1 VSERRQSSLAP
12 AVPQVKQAPAAATKP
27 YVRYVAP
34 FRKRH
39 LGQFR
44 GGKMKLITQNVSLS
58 DLKALEKI
66 VAANKYPSRA
76 EAIRFAIHD
85 LVRAETPRKEASA
98 P

>member
-1 VSERRQSSLAP
+1 LSERLQSP
-12 AVPQVKQAPAAATKP
+12 TRTTDPQVKTTLAAATKSR
-27 YVRYVAP
+27 VSYVAP

-39 LGQFR
+39 LRQFR

-85 LVRAETPRKEASA
+85 LVRAETPRKEASVS
-98 P
+98 